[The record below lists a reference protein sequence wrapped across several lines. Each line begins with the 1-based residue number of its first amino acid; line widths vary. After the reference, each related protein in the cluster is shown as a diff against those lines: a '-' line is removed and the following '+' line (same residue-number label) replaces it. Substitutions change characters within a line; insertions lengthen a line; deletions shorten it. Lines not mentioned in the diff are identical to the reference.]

1 MSYSFNGGTVD
12 ERNYNVSNLIIICR
26 TRAWGR
32 LCFNNAKNH
41 CSRKIRWVKNGF
53 RVNNGCAIAY
63 INSCRRIIHD
73 LDAVALAFE
82 IIRYL
87 GALYLIY
94 LGLSSFIKKK
104 KSTNKDLTNQTEA
117 TNKVRNGSAYK
128 QGLISNILNPKVA
141 LFFLTFL
148 PQFVIPGYH
157 ASLQFIIMGTIYAL
171 FTISW
176 YTTLVYLLAYV
187 RKWLLSPK
195 VQGTIDKI
203 TGLALLGFGLNIL
216 LNNPS
221 ESK

>member
-1 MSYSFNGGTVD
+1 MSEIITFLILSLFVVLVPGVD
-12 ERNYNVSNLIIICR
+12 FALITRR
-26 TRAWGR
+26 T
-32 LCFNNAKNH
+32 
-41 CSRKIRWVKNGF
+41 
-53 RVNNGCAIAY
+53 IA
-63 INSCRRIIHD
+63 HGK
-73 LDAVALAFE
+73 LDGLKMVLGLTTGALLHTLTAAVGLSMILMQSALAFE